1 MKKMFNIFCDEGGT
15 MAGSTQVHELSRRV
29 QQPQLQ
35 YTVKALELRSD
46 LHGITYS
53 EADNHITATVSKIS
67 EYQLYRKVSSI
78 QASGGSSGGNTGG
91 GGPRKGGRNS
101 GSI

>member
-35 YTVKALELRSD
+35 YTVKDLEVRSD
-46 LHGITYS
+46 LDGITYS
-53 EADNHITATVSKIS
+53 DVANQLTASVSKI
-67 EYQLYRKVSSI
+67 
-78 QASGGSSGGNTGG
+78 
-91 GGPRKGGRNS
+91 P
-101 GSI
+101 